1 VRTILALP
9 ALLIGGCSVDND
21 AANDQVR
28 VEYNEER
35 IEDATDSARN
45 VARGVGN
52 VAAASGRA
60 IRNEI
65 GDIDVDI
72 DVRRNRDGGDAGSQG
87 NGQ

>member
-1 VRTILALP
+1 MPV
-9 ALLIGGCSVDND
+9 LLLGGCSVDND

-35 IEDATDSARN
+35 IEDAAESARN

-65 GDIDVDI
+65 GDFDVDV
-72 DVRRNRDGGDAGSQG
+72 DVRRDRDGGNVSNAQ
-87 NGQ
+87 